1 MTEQEFKDLVFS
13 FTDYTKEMLTE
24 FFDYWSE
31 PNKKG
36 KMRWELEKTWDVS
49 RRLKRWFDNQKKW
62 NANKYTNTGSGKVL
76 TEANKGDFGRL

>member
-1 MTEQEFKDLVFS
+1 MKEFKDLVFS

-62 NANKYTNTGSGKVL
+62 NADSKVRNRVDDL
-76 TEANKGDFGRL
+76 HEYARRHD